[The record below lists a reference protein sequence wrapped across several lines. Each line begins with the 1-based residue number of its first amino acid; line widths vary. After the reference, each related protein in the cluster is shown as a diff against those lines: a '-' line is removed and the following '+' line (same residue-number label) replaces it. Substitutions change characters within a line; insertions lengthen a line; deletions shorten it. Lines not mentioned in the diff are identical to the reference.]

1 MTSSVVSTRET
12 ILVVARQRFAERG
25 FSGTSLNDIAEEVGI
40 RTPSLFHHFPSKLA
54 LYRAVLLDA
63 FDDWFELM
71 DQTTNQGPTTLPGEQ
86 SEGWPQVERV
96 VRTAFRFFVER
107 PDFVRLARWEALEG
121 GTVLVEEL
129 ATVLRPLFERVV
141 GFLEREMDAGRIRR
155 CDARRLVITGYGAVL
170 SYLSDAPLVGSL
182 LGEDPL
188 TPAALATEQ
197 EHVLDLFRHALV
209 PWDVDG
215 LPISR

>member
-1 MTSSVVSTRET
+1 MTSVVSTRDT

-25 FSGTSLNDIAEEVGI
+25 FAGTSLNDIAEEVGI

-63 FDDWFELM
+63 FDDWFALMELA
-71 DQTTNQGPTTLPGEQ
+71 TGPAAGGTLPVEQ
-86 SEGWPQVERV
+86 SRGWPQVEAV

-129 ATVLRPLFERVV
+129 ATVLRPLFERGVA
-141 GFLEREMDAGRIRR
+141 FLEREMDAGRIRR
-155 CDARRLVITGYGAVL
+155 CDAPRLVITGYGAVL

-188 TPAALATEQ
+188 TPEALLLEQ
-197 EHVLDLFRHALV
+197 EHVLDLFRHALRPEGPGV
-209 PWDVDG
+209 
-215 LPISR
+215 LPINR

>member
-71 DQTTNQGPTTLPGEQ
+71 DQATLQGPGAGSADDVQ
-86 SEGWPQVERV
+86 GWPQVERV

-129 ATVLRPLFERVV
+129 ATVLRPLFERGVR
-141 GFLEREMDAGRIRR
+141 FLEGEMDAGRIRR

-182 LGEDPL
+182 LGEDP
-188 TPAALATEQ
+188 TSPEALEVEQ
-197 EHVLDLFRHALV
+197 EHILDLFRHALD
-209 PWDVDG
+209 PR
-215 LPISR
+215 PA

>member
-1 MTSSVVSTRET
+1 MLALASRECKFRSVVSRPREPYPRRVTSSVVSTRET

-71 DQTTNQGPTTLPGEQ
+71 DQTTNQGHSSLPGEQ

-107 PDFVRLARWEALEG
+107 PDFVRLLEQ
-121 GTVLVEEL
+121 
-129 ATVLRPLFERVV
+129 
-141 GFLEREMDAGRIRR
+141 EMDAGRIRR

-188 TPAALATEQ
+188 APAALATEQ

-209 PWDVDG
+209 PWDADG